1 MRPRHIERQEKLIQK
16 TVLTLGFNLFEVIE
30 NLCGTPKISGA
41 WRYSKS
47 HLNDKEL
54 WFSLQ
59 VGALLVVELLENALQ
74 LVGLS
79 LDGINP
85 AV

>member
-1 MRPRHIERQEKLIQK
+1 MRPRNIERQEKLIQK
-16 TVLTLGFNLFEVIE
+16 TVLTLGFNLFEVE
-30 NLCGTPKISGA
+30 NLCGTPEISGA

-59 VGALLVVELLENALQ
+59 VGALLVVELLENAFQ